1 MTETLQNILISLCKG
16 TKQAFAYCLNPYA
29 ALLVA
34 IYRNIIYFYL
44 QVL

>member
-1 MTETLQNILISLCKG
+1 MLKGQYGFLVAFCKG
-16 TKQAFAYCLNPYA
+16 ICHSYIYILNPYA

-34 IYRNIIYFYL
+34 IYQNIIYFYL

>member
-1 MTETLQNILISLCKG
+1 MTETLQNILVALCKG
-16 TKQAFAYCLNPYA
+16 NKQAFTYCLNPYA

-34 IYRNIIYFYL
+34 IYRNILHFYL